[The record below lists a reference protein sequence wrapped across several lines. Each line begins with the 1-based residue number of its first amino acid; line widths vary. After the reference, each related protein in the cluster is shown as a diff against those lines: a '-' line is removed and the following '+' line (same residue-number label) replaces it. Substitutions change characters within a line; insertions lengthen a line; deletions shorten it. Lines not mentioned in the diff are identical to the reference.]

1 MNKNIK
7 RILAYGC
14 SYTAGMEI
22 MDHVVMGVSFEE
34 CNRQKLNYLTDGK
47 TSAAL
52 TGKFRKDFNIK
63 LDDPLHKNNS
73 WAGQLAKLLNLEFE
87 NRAMN
92 GTGLDEQYLKIHNDY
107 NQGLILEDDLVLVGL
122 TSMDRMIDFRS
133 KEKITTLMSRN
144 IPDEVSSKLLL
155 DIANDDYLV
164 FQYFKTLILL
174 NSFNSKMQLKMQPM
188 TITILD
194 KCLIHLNNPHT
205 KQFAKGVWNSI
216 IDNVLLPEE
225 FLKRPEVNGVQIECG
240 FHHPPLESHTEL
252 AEKIYNQIKF

>member
-1 MNKNIK
+1 
-7 RILAYGC
+7 
-14 SYTAGMEI
+14 MEI
-22 MDHVVMGVSFEE
+22 MDHIVMGVTFEE
-34 CNRQKLNYLTDGK
+34 CNRQKLEYLTNGR
-47 TSAAL
+47 TSAVL
-52 TGKFRKDFNIK
+52 NSKFKKDFNIEW
-63 LDDPLHKNNS
+63 DDPLHRNNS
-73 WAGQLAKLLNLEFE
+73 WAGQLAKLLNLKFE

-92 GTGLDEQYLKIHNDY
+92 GTGLDEQYLKIYNDY
-107 NQGLILEDDLVLVGL
+107 NQGLILEDDLVLIGL
-122 TSMDRMIDFRS
+122 TSLDRMIDFRS

-144 IPDEVSSKLLL
+144 IPNETSSKLLL

-188 TITILD
+188 TIPILD
-194 KCLIHLNNPHT
+194 NCLTHLNNPHT
-205 KQFAKGVWNSI
+205 KQFAKDVWNSI
-216 IDNVLLPEE
+216 VDNVLLPGE